1 MGTTKIEEDLV
12 FYKSLYSSSTQRI
25 DKLLST
31 IELLRIERDILLEV
45 IRDYKTILT
54 DSSKR
59 G

>member
-1 MGTTKIEEDLV
+1 MKGTKIEGDLI
-12 FYKSLYSSSTQRI
+12 FYKSLYSSSTRRI

-54 DSSKR
+54 DSSKKE
-59 G
+59 